1 MGRPFSQHV
10 VVLAEGGAPL
20 PVAPPPLPGE
30 TAPAVTPPP
39 ELAPAPRG
47 GDVAVVGCPATS
59 NCQYIHSVSQK
70 PLYSEHHRMQSHKY
84 LLYSRSG
91 LYMLQILI
99 IQMYRVCMHW
109 VSGHGT
115 VSNMHKLCAVSA
127 LKLSYLCWNFTPP
140 VPVHPIETE
149 VQFYNNIAQWT
160 SLSRSINYT
169 ASKTFI
175 RQRSIIYLLNND
187 SVKMK

>member
-59 NCQYIHSVSQK
+59 NCQYINSVSQK
-70 PLYSEHHRMQSHKY
+70 TLCSEHHIMQSHKY

-91 LYMLQILI
+91 LYILQILL
-99 IQMYRVCMHW
+99 IQKDKVSMHW
-109 VSGHGT
+109 VSGRGKN
-115 VSNMHKLCAVSA
+115 SEQ
-127 LKLSYLCWNFTPP
+127 Y
-140 VPVHPIETE
+140 
-149 VQFYNNIAQWT
+149 AQIMCCFWFNVC
-160 SLSRSINYT
+160 SLQCGCPDTHVADYIH
-169 ASKTFI
+169 
-175 RQRSIIYLLNND
+175 
-187 SVKMK
+187 